1 MYRFVVYAYMVAKFD
16 SIHTTLHSSIVS
28 RKCQSA
34 IIKKKSHRLF
44 MKRMHAYCRQWDNYS
59 IYLLHFKISLELNKN
74 YLFSVWR
81 QFSLSGKGKDSIRL
95 A

>member
-28 RKCQSA
+28 QKGQSA

-44 MKRMHAYCRQWDNYS
+44 MKRMHAYCSAVGQLQY
-59 IYLLHFKISLELNKN
+59 IYIYIYYISK
-74 YLFSVWR
+74 SH
-81 QFSLSGKGKDSIRL
+81 
-95 A
+95 